1 MNSRVI
7 HQCQCSDC
15 EIGNV
20 RIRRHHEHL
29 NLLMSRLDEQ
39 QRRWMAAMEA
49 EKLGHGGIRTL
60 QRITGLDINTIR
72 RGQKEL
78 SEKLES
84 RPVGRIRA
92 SGGGRKPVEKNCGD
106 SSTD

>member
-1 MNSRVI
+1 MGGVL
-7 HQCQCSDC
+7 
-15 EIGNV
+15 
-20 RIRRHHEHL
+20 IRQQHESL
-29 NLLMSRLDEQ
+29 NLVMSRLDEQ

-49 EKLGHGGIRTL
+49 EKLGHGGIRPI

-72 RGQKEL
+72 RGQKEW

-92 SGGGRKPVEKNCGD
+92 SGGGRKPVEKK
-106 SSTD
+106 